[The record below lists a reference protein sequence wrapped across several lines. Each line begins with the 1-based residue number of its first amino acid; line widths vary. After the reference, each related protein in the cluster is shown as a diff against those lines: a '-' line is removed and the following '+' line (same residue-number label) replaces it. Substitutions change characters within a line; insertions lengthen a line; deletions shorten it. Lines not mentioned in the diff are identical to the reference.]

1 MTTKILTVRI
11 PSPLYA
17 AICQQAAETGVPVSA
32 YVRRMVEQEHQAQ
45 QVTELR
51 NELLSKLDSLANSVY
66 DASSGILSCRYI
78 CTFVIPVRERH
89 NTCSYDS
96 KNYREHKCRYH

>member
-51 NELLSKLDSLANSVY
+51 NELLSKLDSLATPAVAAPSPMQ
-66 DASSGILSCRYI
+66 DELLLLARGIAAHLNPQL
-78 CTFVIPVRERH
+78 VAQVRARLQQQQGA
-89 NTCSYDS
+89 
-96 KNYREHKCRYH
+96 